1 MNQASMLKS
10 LLLILPHPITVDE
23 SCSAGICIFSEDQ
36 NDTNLPKRNRPRSL
50 GRGHAGVPINQE
62 CERAERR
69 EVDQRTIDNLI
80 LSDGRSVAGIWRGT
94 PISVALSPTLS
105 KTTLFVG
112 SLAKSGTGGRK
123 EVRCAP

>member
-1 MNQASMLKS
+1 MKVAPPASANS
-10 LLLILPHPITVDE
+10 
-23 SCSAGICIFSEDQ
+23 
-36 NDTNLPKRNRPRSL
+36 PKIKMIQTSQKGTAHARSL

-69 EVDQRTIDNLI
+69 EVDQPTIDNLI
-80 LSDGRSVAGIWRGT
+80 LSDGRGRWVAGIWKGT
-94 PISVALSPTLS
+94 PISAALSPTLS

>member
-1 MNQASMLKS
+1 MKVAPPASANS
-10 LLLILPHPITVDE
+10 
-23 SCSAGICIFSEDQ
+23 
-36 NDTNLPKRNRPRSL
+36 PKIKMIQTSQKGTAHARSL

-69 EVDQRTIDNLI
+69 EVDQPTIDNLI
-80 LSDGRSVAGIWRGT
+80 LSDGRGRSVAGIWKGT
-94 PISVALSPTLS
+94 PISAALSPTLS